1 MADFYDPSVQGLF
14 ALGSGLLAAGGPQRF
29 PVSVGQAFGQGGLA
43 AIQAMQQARQQQ
55 IQLEDSRL
63 RRDLLAQEIL
73 KYKSDLANQQASQAD
88 INAVDQFAAGSFPG
102 SAPVDTSVPANGM
115 MFGWGPLSPP
125 QQGFNPMQAATGL
138 AEGASTLGVNGISR
152 PGFDLRGG
160 LNVPRE
166 AQPRPGP
173 VQFPGIDVMHVTGT
187 SAGAQPGEAA
197 LTTADVGVKPTAK
210 PWDLLRDR
218 ADQLEGNL
226 AQYKTAAGKK
236 YAIEQADRLRKQA
249 DAIEGRYSYKES
261 KIPGV
266 YLDHAGNQFVS
277 IKSAGGGFAWQQIS
291 SEQARNIAEEQAR
304 HPSAMYERAFAGL
317 LEKQQIVDSGGKLTP
332 KQELEAQVQRAI
344 LEQKRPAVDPN
355 TGQIYFSQP
364 VVVPDSISVGLG
376 KGGRQTAGPVNALPP
391 LESGRKA
398 PGEAEMKVI
407 SESQALGETLKD
419 MQSLYNPD
427 WVGPIAGRAGSVGGA
442 TVGLSP
448 ERSKFIAKLNT
459 FRNRMIKFI
468 TGAQMSEVETT
479 RIKKEIPGENDPP
492 STFEAKLQSSI
503 ENIKYV
509 QSAYQENLR
518 QSGRVPIGAT
528 KQQSKPKSKTF
539 RLDDGSGVTGILD
552 PQTGKYYVIR
562 GGKKF
567 WIEE

>member
-266 YLDHAGNQFVS
+266 FLDRTGNQF
-277 IKSAGGGFAWQQIS
+277 IQERDAGGNIVYKQIS
-291 SEQARNIAEEQAR
+291 SQDALKLKDSQDQKDRELRVQMLMDTGLDRKTAEGIAAGRYAVSSGTGEVMDLANGKIVGGPRSGAGLPPASGGSAISPDVQGSMATG
-304 HPSAMYERAFAGL
+304 PSAFFGDVANKVLGAFGL
-317 LEKQQIVDSGGKLTP
+317 PQGSPKTEEAINSLRNLNMATTSLLQAEIPGRPSVYLQGKLEDLTP
-332 KQELEAQVQRAI
+332 KPASLLQSDQSAKSKLQLMRNRIAVELSRMNRDILSQPNMYTTKQVTDTRANYGQLSQLLKEYDAI
-344 LEQKRPAVDPN
+344 LGHWQNPGKA
-355 TGQIYFSQP
+355 TTSMSG
-364 VVVPDSISVGLG
+364 VPG
-376 KGGRQTAGPVNALPP
+376 K
-391 LESGRKA
+391 LESDYR
-398 PGEAEMKVI
+398 
-407 SESQALGETLKD
+407 
-419 MQSLYNPD
+419 
-427 WVGPIAGRAGSVGGA
+427 AGRI
-442 TVGLSP
+442 TREQFEKQLSDYYY
-448 ERSKFIAKLNT
+448 N
-459 FRNRMIKFI
+459 
-468 TGAQMSEVETT
+468 
-479 RIKKEIPGENDPP
+479 
-492 STFEAKLQSSI
+492 
-503 ENIKYV
+503 
-509 QSAYQENLR
+509 
-518 QSGRVPIGAT
+518 
-528 KQQSKPKSKTF
+528 QSK
-539 RLDDGSGVTGILD
+539 
-552 PQTGKYYVIR
+552 
-562 GGKKF
+562 
-567 WIEE
+567 